1 MATNS
6 ILPVDIHEVVNS
18 LIAQAGGAAL
28 AATDTSNMITVAQAA
43 QLYGYETLLNAL
55 SLQVGR
61 TIIAIRPYNGDGM
74 GIEVTNQEYG
84 QISRKISYYANEF
97 EAEESWNTAASDA
110 GYNLK
115 DGASVDHYKIK
126 KQYPLEMNFGGNKVL
141 QKHITRFLYQL
152 DQAFQSNSDL
162 ATFIGG
168 LATENQNEI
177 AMMREARNRAI
188 LLNFIGGLYNTGT
201 VRSKVN
207 LTKEF
212 NTKFGTS
219 YTSAQLRT
227 EHLKDFLA
235 FLVSRIQFDSDM
247 MMKNTDLFHLTP
259 VKKDDNGNTLKL
271 YRHTPKNLQKLI
283 LNASLLYDAESMV
296 LPQIFHDG
304 YLKLENYTAMPYFQS
319 TATGSE
325 GAVNVTPNQLDVA
338 TGTTVKGAAVNIPYV
353 VGLMYDRDAVSS
365 TFRLDRTITT
375 PDNAGG
381 AYMNTYYH
389 WANDFVNDF
398 TENAILYYMA
408 DETGEVTD
416 GV

>member
-6 ILPVDIHEVVNS
+6 ILPVDIHDVMNS
-18 LIAQAGGAAL
+18 LIRQAGGLPL
-28 AATDTSNMITVAQAA
+28 AATDLSNMISLPQLA
-43 QLYGYETLLNAL
+43 QLYGYDTLLNAL

-61 TIIAIRPYNGDGM
+61 TIIAIRPYNGDDM
-74 GIEVTNQEYG
+74 GIEVSNQEYG
-84 QISRKISYYANEF
+84 QITRKISYYANEF
-97 EAEESWNTAASDA
+97 EAEESWNTAASGT
-110 GYNLK
+110 GYTLK
-115 DGASVDHYKIK
+115 DGASVDHYKIR
-126 KQYPLEMNFGGNKVL
+126 KQYPLEMQFGGNKVL
-141 QKHITRFLYQL
+141 QKHVTRFLYQL
-152 DQAFQSNSDL
+152 DQAFRSSADL
-162 ATFIGG
+162 AAFIGG

-188 LLNFIGGLYNTGT
+188 LLNYIGGLYNTGSS
-201 VRSKVN
+201 RSKVN

-212 NTKFGTS
+212 NDKFGTS

-227 EHLKDFLA
+227 TYLKEFLA
-235 FLVSRIQFDSDM
+235 FMVARIQYDSDLM
-247 MMKNTDLFHLTP
+247 AKNTDLFHLTP
-259 VKKDDNGNTLKL
+259 TKKDDSGRTLRL

-319 TATGSE
+319 PESGKS
-325 GAVNVTPNQLDVA
+325 GAVNVSPIQLDWS
-338 TGTTVKGAAVNIPYV
+338 TGGTAAGPAANIPYV
-353 VGLMYDRDAVSS
+353 VGMMYDRDAVAS

-398 TENAILYYMA
+398 TENGILYYMEDVA
-408 DETGEVTD
+408 A
-416 GV
+416 

>member
-6 ILPVDIHEVVNS
+6 LLPVDIHEVVQS

-28 AATDTSNMITVAQAA
+28 AAADTSSMITVAQAA
-43 QLYGYETLLNAL
+43 RLYGYETLLNAL

-61 TIIAIRPYNGDGM
+61 TIIAIRPYKGDDL
-74 GIEVTNQEYG
+74 GIEVTNEEYG
-84 QISRKISYYANEF
+84 QITRKISYYSNKF
-97 EAEESWNTAASDA
+97 DEAEESWNTAASGA
-110 GYNLK
+110 GYTLK

-126 KQYPLEMNFGGNKVL
+126 KQYPLEMQFGGNKVL

-152 DQAFQSNSDL
+152 DQAFRSNGDL
-162 ATFIGG
+162 AAFIGG

-188 LLNFIGGLYNTGT
+188 LLNFIGGLFNTGT
-201 VRSKVN
+201 TRSKVN

-212 NTKFGTS
+212 NTKFGTTYS
-219 YTSAQLRT
+219 SAQLRT
-227 EHLKDFLA
+227 TYLKEFLA
-235 FLVSRIQFDSDM
+235 FMVSRIQFDSDM
-247 MMKNTDLFHLTP
+247 MVKYTDLFHLTP
-259 VKKDDNGNTLKL
+259 AKNDDNGNALKL

-325 GAVNVTPNQLDVA
+325 GAVNVTPNQINTA
-338 TGTTVKGAAVNIPYV
+338 TGTTVKGDEVNIPYV
-353 VGLMYDRDAVSS
+353 VGMMYDRDAVSS

-408 DETGEVTD
+408 DDEV
-416 GV
+416 

>member
-1 MATNS
+1 MPTNS
-6 ILPVDIHEVVNS
+6 VLPVDIHEVVNS
-18 LIAQAGGAAL
+18 LIAQAGGVAL

-43 QLYGYETLLNAL
+43 QLYGYDTLLNAL
-55 SLQVGR
+55 SLQVGK
-61 TIIAIRPYNGDGM
+61 TIIAIRSYSGDDM
-74 GIEVTNQEYG
+74 GIEVTNLEYG
-84 QISRKISYYANEF
+84 QIMRKISYYANEF
-97 EAEESWNTAASDA
+97 ETEESWNTAASGA
-110 GYNLK
+110 GYTLK

-126 KQYPLEMNFGGNKVL
+126 KQYPLEMQFGGNKVL

-152 DQAFQSNSDL
+152 DVAFRGPEELNR
-162 ATFIGG
+162 FISG

-177 AMMREARNRAI
+177 SMMREARNRAI

-201 VRSKVN
+201 ARSKVN

-212 NTKFGTS
+212 NTKFGTN

-227 EHLKDFLA
+227 TYLKEFLA
-235 FLVSRIQFDSDM
+235 FMVSRIQFDSDM
-247 MMKNTDLFHLTP
+247 MVKNTDLFHLTP
-259 VKKDDNGNTLKL
+259 KKVDDNGKTLKL
-271 YRHTPKNLQKLI
+271 YRHTPKALQKLI

-325 GAVNVTPNQLDVA
+325 GAVNVTPNQLDV
-338 TGTTVKGAAVNIPYV
+338 TKGTTVKGAAVSIPYV
-353 VGLMYDRDAVSS
+353 VGMMYDHDAVMS

-389 WANDFVNDF
+389 WANDFTNDF
-398 TENAILYYMA
+398 TENAILYYMQ
-408 DETGEVTD
+408 DEAA
-416 GV
+416 

>member
-6 ILPVDIHEVVNS
+6 LLPVGIHEVVNS
-18 LIAQAGGAAL
+18 LIAQAGGAAI

-43 QLYGYETLLNAL
+43 QLYGYESLLNAL

-61 TIIAIRPYNGDGM
+61 TIIAIRPYAGDGL

-84 QISRKISYYANEF
+84 QITRKISYYANEF
-97 EAEESWNTAASDA
+97 EAEESWNTAASGA
-110 GYNLK
+110 GYTLK
-115 DGASVDHYKIK
+115 DGDSVDHYKIK
-126 KQYPLEMNFGGNKVL
+126 KQYPLEMNMGGNKVL
-141 QKHITRFLYQL
+141 QKHVTRFLYQL
-152 DQAFQSNSDL
+152 DQAFRSNADL
-162 ATFIGG
+162 AAFIGG

-188 LLNFIGGLYNTGT
+188 LLNYIGGLYNTGT
-201 VRSKVN
+201 ERSKVN
-207 LTKEF
+207 LTKAF
-212 NTKFGTS
+212 NDKFGTQ

-227 EHLKDFLA
+227 TYLKEFLA
-235 FLVSRIQFDSDM
+235 FMVSRIQFDSDM
-247 MMKNTDLFHLTP
+247 MAKNTDLFHLTP
-259 VKKDDNGNTLKL
+259 AKNDDNNKALKL
-271 YRHTPKNLQKLI
+271 YRHTPKAMQKLI

-304 YLKLENYTAMPYFQS
+304 YLRLENYTAMPYFQS
-319 TATGSE
+319 TASGSE
-325 GAVNVTPNQLDVA
+325 GSVNVTPNQLNTT
-338 TGTTVKGAAVNIPYV
+338 TGATVKGAAANISYV
-353 VGLMYDRDAVSS
+353 VGMMYDHDAVAS

-398 TENAILYYMA
+398 TENAILYYMEDVA
-408 DETGEVTD
+408 A
-416 GV
+416 

>member
-6 ILPVDIHEVVNS
+6 LLPVDIHNVVNS
-18 LIAQAGGAAL
+18 LIAQAGGAAIS
-28 AATDTSNMITVAQAA
+28 ATDTSNMITVAQAA
-43 QLYGYETLLNAL
+43 QLYGYDALLNAL

-61 TIIAIRPYNGDGM
+61 TIIAIRPYAGDSL
-74 GIEVTNQEYG
+74 GIEVDNQEYG
-84 QISRKISYYANEF
+84 QITRKISYYANEF
-97 EAEESWNTAASDA
+97 EAEESWNTATSGA
-110 GYNLK
+110 GYTLK

-126 KQYPLEMNFGGNKVL
+126 KQYPLEMQFGGNKVI

-152 DQAFQSNSDL
+152 DQAFRSNADL
-162 ATFIGG
+162 AAFISG

-188 LLNFIGGLYNTGT
+188 LLNYIGGLYNTGT
-201 VRSKVN
+201 ARSKVN
-207 LTKEF
+207 LTKAF
-212 NTKFGTS
+212 NDKFGTQ
-219 YTSAQLRT
+219 YTSDQLRT
-227 EHLKDFLA
+227 TYLKDFLA

-247 MMKNTDLFHLTP
+247 MMMNTDLFHLTP
-259 VKKDDNGNTLKL
+259 AKKDDDNKALKL
-271 YRHTPKNLQKLI
+271 YRHTPKAMQKLI

-304 YLKLENYTAMPYFQS
+304 YLKFENYTPMPYFQS
-319 TATGSE
+319 TASGSE
-325 GAVNVTPNQLDVA
+325 GSVNVTPNQLNVT
-338 TGTTVKGAAVNIPYV
+338 TGLTTKGTAANIKYV
-353 VGLMYDRDAVSS
+353 VGMLYDRDAVAS

-398 TENAILYYMA
+398 TENAILYYMEDVA
-408 DETGEVTD
+408 A
-416 GV
+416 